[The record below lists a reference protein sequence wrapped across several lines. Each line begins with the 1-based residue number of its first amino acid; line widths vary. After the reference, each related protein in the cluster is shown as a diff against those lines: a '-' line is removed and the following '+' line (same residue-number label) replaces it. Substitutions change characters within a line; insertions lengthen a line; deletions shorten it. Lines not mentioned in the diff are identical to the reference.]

1 MIRGYCV
8 RCRRGGGLGGFR
20 NPTPWQC
27 HRCRNL
33 YCERCCKKKVGWI
46 FKKPVCPECGIEL
59 AEGGSRFGG
68 GYPSDGGS
76 GWGM

>member
-1 MIRGYCV
+1 V
-8 RCRRGGGLGGFR
+8 KCRTAVGGFR
-20 NPTPWQC
+20 RPIAWQC

-33 YCERCCKKKVGWI
+33 YCEKCCRRKVGLI

-68 GYPSDGGS
+68 YAPSGEPPA
-76 GWGM
+76 WGLW

>member
-1 MIRGYCV
+1 MIRGYCL
-8 RCRRGGGLGGFR
+8 RCRKAVGGFR

-33 YCERCCKKKVGWI
+33 YCESCCKKKVGWI